1 MTAAK
6 ASLREYQRA
15 LSARLANQESRQT
28 ISKLGV
34 RAGGHA
40 WLVDLADAGEVVPV
54 PAVLA
59 VPLMHE
65 WFRGVANVRG
75 VLYSVVDFSKFLG
88 RSSVPAD
95 SRARLLLIGERY
107 RTNAALL
114 VEGVLGLYRE
124 DDFVEAPTTRTKWA
138 KADYKDRRGM
148 AWKQLDM
155 AVLAG
160 HPEFLHVGI

>member
-1 MTAAK
+1 MTATK
-6 ASLREYQRA
+6 TSLREYQRA
-15 LSARLANQESRQT
+15 LSARLANQEKRQT

-34 RAGGHA
+34 RAGGTA

-54 PAVLA
+54 PSIIG

-88 RSSVPAD
+88 RGSVPAD

-107 RTNAALL
+107 RANAALL
-114 VEGVLGLYRE
+114 VECVLGLYRE
-124 DDFVEAPTTRTKWA
+124 EDFVEAPATRTQWA
-138 KADYKDRRGM
+138 KADYKDRQGT
-148 AWKQLDM
+148 AWRALDM
-155 AVLAG
+155 ALLAG